1 MGMLRVWIAWV
12 LIWTGLMACQP
23 TRDGVHV
30 RVQGGMVYLDNWTP
44 SYDVIADDDRV
55 KLYVWDEE
63 HQAPNKP
70 AVAGKLVAT
79 GNGAFAFA
87 PIFPLDKH
95 TSYLLTIDEPPSSF
109 QHLIERSSEPRVRP
123 VVTHIYPS
131 RDSLP
136 ENLLRMYIQF
146 SQPMKTIGNLERI
159 RIIDDEGLEVSHA
172 IFNNVHE
179 LWNADQTQ
187 LTLLFDPARVKTG
200 LDAHEHYG
208 RALRAGRTYTIEVDG
223 LEDVYGAAMDGSFRK
238 SIHVTT
244 EDRDPPSTDRWAL
257 DIPEAGSHSPFVVRF
272 PDTIDRLSLLSRLKL
287 TMENSTSVPGEVR
300 VNKDETAWMFIPE
313 NPWKKGT
320 YVLHVNAR
328 LEDPAGNNL
337 NGLFDHEAGSLLY
350 EEEGVRIP
358 LPFAIED

>member
-1 MGMLRVWIAWV
+1 MSTRVWIVWM
-12 LIWTGLMACQP
+12 LISIGLVACQLNSNE
-23 TRDGVHV
+23 VQV
-30 RVQGGMVYLDNWTP
+30 RVQDGMIYLDNWTP
-44 SYDVIADDDRV
+44 SYDVISDDDRV
-55 KLYVWDEE
+55 TLYVWDEE
-63 HQAPNKP
+63 RQVNNEPP
-70 AVAGKLVAT
+70 VAGKLVT
-79 GNGAFAFA
+79 TPSGAFAFA
-87 PIFPLDKH
+87 PLFPLDQR
-95 TSYLLTIDEPPSSF
+95 TSYLLTINGTSSSF
-109 QHLIERSSEPRVRP
+109 QHLIKGDSAPKVRP
-123 VVTHIYPS
+123 VVTHFYPS

-146 SQPMKTIGNLERI
+146 SQPMKTTGNLERI
-159 RIIDDEGLEVSHA
+159 RIMNEEGEEVSNV

-208 RALRAGRTYTIEVDG
+208 RALRAGRSYTMEVNG
-223 LEDVYGAAMDGSFRK
+223 LEDVYGVAMDGTFRK
-238 SIHVTT
+238 NIHVTA

-257 DIPEAGSHSPFVVRF
+257 DIPKAGSHSPFVVRF
-272 PDTIDRLSLLSRLKL
+272 PDMVDRLSLMSRLKL
-287 TMENSTSVPGEVR
+287 TMENNTSVPGEVT

-313 NPWKKGT
+313 APWKKGT

-358 LPFAIED
+358 LPFAIDD